1 MRFLVALTL
10 SVLLACAGA
19 QQRLTQRLTVNG
31 TFVEVRT
38 DLVSGSA
45 YAPAEPYA
53 EALGAVY
60 RYDARTGVL
69 LSFGGRFLSLQG
81 FPSAKQAAVAT
92 TALTVDGQ
100 QLPSTGAV
108 RTDAA
113 VYLPVK
119 SVTAAL
125 GGRTAYL
132 AEAKT
137 VAVVFPRPTL
147 RAVSPPQAWGSFER
161 FVLTFD
167 APVDLKDDFVPS
179 LGAARFR
186 FLRAEA
192 PAELSGRPFNLSGG
206 RISDAAFVPSGSF
219 LDFNLILQ
227 QGNTYRTFS
236 EPYGAGE
243 RVVIDVFRDV
253 AGTGESVAASNA
265 VNTAASTAAGAQTP
279 VLVLRADAGT
289 FPLAERLK
297 EVLGS
302 YRFQVELQRATPEN
316 AAQAGFSVPFLLTLR
331 QASLPA
337 GRFNVYYLPPDAPML
352 SAPVRRAAAEV
363 TLSDK
368 ARAQLARL
376 KPDTSLGER
385 LARGLATGLGGR
397 TSLKLASLMA
407 APLEALSG
415 AAGRG
420 VMLELSP
427 EDLGRPGASAELA
440 GSLAPLLR
448 TLLQGR

>member
-1 MRFLVALTL
+1 MR
-10 SVLLACAGA
+10 LLAVFTLLALLTCAGA
-19 QQRLTQRLTVNG
+19 QQRLAVNG
-31 TFVEVRT
+31 TLLEVRT

-45 YAPAEPYA
+45 YAPAAPYA
-53 EALGAVY
+53 EALGAAY

-69 LSFGGRFLSLQG
+69 LSFGGRFLSLQS
-81 FPSAKQAAVAT
+81 FPTVKQAAAAT

-100 QLPSTGAV
+100 RLPSTGAV
-108 RTDAA
+108 RVDES

-132 AEAKT
+132 AAAKT

-147 RAVSPPQAWGSFER
+147 TAVSPPKAWGSYER
-161 FVLTFD
+161 FILSFD
-167 APVDLKDDFVPS
+167 APVDMEDTPAPS
-179 LGAARFR
+179 LGAVRFR
-186 FLRAEA
+186 FPRARLGSD
-192 PAELSGRPFNLSGG
+192 ELNGQPFSLGGG
-206 RISDAAFVPSGSF
+206 RISYAAFLPSGTF

-243 RVVIDVFRDV
+243 RVVIDVFRDADDV
-253 AGTGESVAASNA
+253 SM
-265 VNTAASTAAGAQTP
+265 GAQTP
-279 VLVLRADAGT
+279 VLALRADAGML
-289 FPLAERLK
+289 PLAERLK
-297 EVLGS
+297 AVLGS
-302 YRFQVELQRATPEN
+302 YGFQVKLQRATPEN
-316 AAQAGFSVPFLLTLR
+316 AAQTGFAGPFLLTLR
-331 QASLPA
+331 QAPLSA
-337 GRFNVYYLPPDAPML
+337 GRFNVYYLPPDAPTL
-352 SAPVRRAAAEV
+352 DAPVRRASAET
-363 TLSDK
+363 TLSGE

-385 LARGLATGLGGR
+385 MARGLATGLSSR
-397 TSLKLASLMA
+397 TSLSLGTLLA

-427 EDLGRPGASAELA
+427 ADLERPGASAALA
-440 GSLAPLLR
+440 ESLAPLLR

>member
-10 SVLLACAGA
+10 FVLLACAGA
-19 QQRLTQRLTVNG
+19 QQPLTQRLTVNG

-69 LSFGGRFLSLQG
+69 LSFGGRFLSLQS
-81 FPSAKQAAVAT
+81 FLTVKQAAAAT

-108 RTDAA
+108 RTDAS

-132 AEAKT
+132 AAAKT

-147 RAVSPPQAWGSFER
+147 RAVSPPKAWGSLER

-243 RVVIDVFRDV
+243 RVVIDVFRDT
-253 AGTGESVAASNA
+253 AGIG
-265 VNTAASTAAGAQTP
+265 ASTALNTVAGAQTP

-297 EVLGS
+297 GVLGS

-316 AAQAGFSVPFLLTLR
+316 AAQTGFSVPFLLTLR

-337 GRFNVYYLPPDAPML
+337 GRFNVYYLPPDAPTL
-352 SAPVRRAAAEV
+352 GAPVRRAAAEV
-363 TLSDK
+363 ALSDK

-407 APLEALSG
+407 VPLEALSG

-420 VMLELSP
+420 VMLELSS
-427 EDLGRPGASAELA
+427 EDLGRPGADAELA
-440 GSLAPLLR
+440 ESLAPLLR